1 MRDFAPLCADAAAQT
16 NKTHLDPPSIRRN
29 RLRNMSAPDVRKQP
43 GTAAAEEHVVR
54 LNCFY
59 IRRPLSGVLL
69 AALLATSS
77 RSRADPDVSDQAKE
91 AQNPIANLISV
102 PLQSNT
108 NLNVGPERGTLNVLN
123 VEPIIPVSLGHDWS
137 VITRTIV
144 PVISEPPLSPEGSR
158 INGIG
163 DTLFSAFLSPRTSR
177 GWIWGVGPAVQVPTH
192 SNTVLGNNNWGL
204 GPTFVVLH
212 LEAGSPWVY
221 GVLVNNVWSIRGSHV
236 SHAYDNGLMQPF
248 VNFNLGHGSYLVSA
262 PIITVNW
269 TAAGSQQ
276 WTVPLGGGVGQ
287 IVHWGKV
294 PVNMQLSGY
303 YNIAHPTE
311 GPNWQVRTQIQF
323 LFPK

>member
-1 MRDFAPLCADAAAQT
+1 
-16 NKTHLDPPSIRRN
+16 
-29 RLRNMSAPDVRKQP
+29 
-43 GTAAAEEHVVR
+43 VR
-54 LNCFY
+54 LNWLC
-59 IRRPLSGVLL
+59 IRGLL
-69 AALLATSS
+69 CGTFWGAMLVASS
-77 RSRADPDVSDQAKE
+77 PCRADSDVSDQAKE

-102 PLQSNT
+102 PLQNNT

-123 VEPIIPVSLGHDWS
+123 VQPIIPVSLGQDWS

-144 PVISEPPLSPEGSR
+144 PVISEPPLSPDGSR

-177 GWIWGVGPAVQVPTH
+177 GWIWGVGPAIQVPTH
-192 SNTVLGNNNWGL
+192 SNTVLGNDNWGL

-221 GVLVNNVWSIRGSHV
+221 GVLVNNVWSIKGSRF
-236 SHAYDNGLMQPF
+236 SHDYENGLAQPF
-248 VNFNLGHGSYLVSA
+248 VNYNLGHGTYLVSA

-269 TAAGSQQ
+269 KAAGSQQ

-303 YNIAHPTE
+303 YNVAHPTE

>member
-1 MRDFAPLCADAAAQT
+1 MQRIADHGFPWGFGRPET
-16 NKTHLDPPSIRRN
+16 E
-29 RLRNMSAPDVRKQP
+29 
-43 GTAAAEEHVVR
+43 AAEEHAVR
-54 LNCFY
+54 LNWFY
-59 IRRPLSGVLL
+59 IRGLLSSTLCGVLL
-69 AALLATSS
+69 AASS
-77 RSRADPDVSDQAKE
+77 PSRADGDVSDQAKE

-102 PLQSNT
+102 PLQNNT

-123 VEPIIPVSLGHDWS
+123 VQPIIPVSLGQDWS

-144 PVISEPPLSPEGSR
+144 PVISESPLSPEGSR

-177 GWIWGVGPAVQVPTH
+177 GWIWGLGPAIQVPTH

-221 GVLVNNVWSIRGSHV
+221 GVLVNNVWSITGQPLRPCLRQRAHAAVRQLQPRSWDV
-236 SHAYDNGLMQPF
+236 SGLGA
-248 VNFNLGHGSYLVSA
+248 NHHGELDHSRESA
-262 PIITVNW
+262 VDC
-269 TAAGSQQ
+269 AA
-276 WTVPLGGGVGQ
+276 WGGIGQ

-303 YNIAHPTE
+303 YNVAHPTE